1 MPRRGPATPWSRLHG
16 LGSCAFARHYL
27 RIDCRFLFLGVL
39 RCFTSPGVASTGLFC
54 SSGDTA
60 PRGTVGFPIRK
71 STDRSVLA
79 APRGFSQLAASFIA
93 IRCQGIRRVPVYAW
107 PKAHASGD
115 SRLRCN
121 FLSTPRCAVV
131 KDRSSS
137 DGGGK
142 PFCRRGFKDWWACL
156 ESDQGPRPYQG
167 RALTS

>member
-27 RIDCRFLFLGVL
+27 RIDCRFLVLGVL

-131 KDRSSS
+131 KDRTSFLSW
-137 DGGGK
+137 K
-142 PFCRRGFKDWWACL
+142 RQIVLPK
-156 ESDQGPRPYQG
+156 GPIRIGG
-167 RALTS
+167 RAWNRTRDLVLIRDAL